1 MVYAL
6 AITLLLSVQK
16 RDLHNWN
23 HIRVVLLP
31 ALELNE
37 LKVRAMCLGGELSTD
52 GGPTVIDRAA
62 ASLGIQKMAGL
73 AEYWILLASQD
84 PFVLPHLRVPLSRGF
99 LANVKILC
107 QSFEVTF
114 CVLN

>member
-1 MVYAL
+1 MVCAPAL
-6 AITLLLSVQK
+6 TLLLSVQK

-37 LKVRAMCLGGELSTD
+37 FKVRAMGLGRKLSTD

-62 ASLGIQKMAGL
+62 ASFGIQKMAGF
-73 AEYWILLASQD
+73 AEYRILLTPQD
-84 PFVLPHLRVPLSRGF
+84 PFVLPHLGIALGRAF
-99 LANVKILC
+99 LANAKILC
-107 QSFEVTF
+107 
-114 CVLN
+114 